1 MILPLDNA
9 TQVKTSYGYQF
20 NIDNNRYFY
29 QLVICTDNTIDI
41 QVQDTFRGVRK
52 NYKSLIDVTKKEL
65 QRLVNAFNQCDFDQ
79 WLKLID

>member
-20 NIDNNRYFY
+20 TDNNCYFY
-29 QLVICTDNTIDI
+29 QLVNYTDNTIDI

-52 NYKSLIDVTKKEL
+52 NYKSLTDVTKNEL

>member
-20 NIDNNRYFY
+20 TDNNCYFY
-29 QLVICTDNTIDI
+29 QLVNYTDKTIDI

-52 NYKSLIDVTKKEL
+52 NYKSLTDVTKNEL

-79 WLKLID
+79 WLKLD